1 MIIALGYLPFS
12 FFVFNVDRDS
22 LTCFQDP
29 LKGSCAQF
37 ETPGLSTTELHP
49 WGRRRTG
56 VGVCG
61 GGCLWDSS
69 LREYYPLPGHV
80 QLWRKSHVLSST
92 LNPIIPLKLILP
104 GFPPSEVW
112 LRVDRIP
119 SVDDHAG
126 I

>member
-22 LTCFQDP
+22 LTCFQDL

-61 GGCLWDSS
+61 GGCGLSNFPES
-69 LREYYPLPGHV
+69 LAQNTFLRTSPAPTSG
-80 QLWRKSHVLSST
+80 VL
-92 LNPIIPLKLILP
+92 IP
-104 GFPPSEVW
+104 V
-112 LRVDRIP
+112 
-119 SVDDHAG
+119 
-126 I
+126 

>member
-1 MIIALGYLPFS
+1 MRSLKPLVSALLNS
-12 FFVFNVDRDS
+12 
-22 LTCFQDP
+22 
-29 LKGSCAQF
+29 
-37 ETPGLSTTELHP
+37 TPGDAGGP
-49 WGRRRTG
+49 GWG
-56 VGVCG
+56 VGWW
-61 GGCLWDSS
+61 LWDSS

-80 QLWRKSHVLSST
+80 QLWRKSHVLGST

>member
-61 GGCLWDSS
+61 GGASGIPALGSTIRCQATCSCGES
-69 LREYYPLPGHV
+69 LTSLAVH
-80 QLWRKSHVLSST
+80 
-92 LNPIIPLKLILP
+92 
-104 GFPPSEVW
+104 
-112 LRVDRIP
+112 
-119 SVDDHAG
+119 
-126 I
+126 